1 MLRLIRQVVL
11 SISFLSVS
19 CLAAAAGASTMT
31 YQLSGTIDAIDV
43 IGASPIGIEVG
54 STFSVTVTVED
65 TAADFQLSST
75 EGWFMALSDVSV
87 SVGTAGSS
95 ITNANLDESSTF
107 RQEVTPFEASWWFE
121 AIASTR
127 VPFDGSSFLD
137 NFGVEIWIDPN
148 IAAGLDPNQV

>member
-107 RQEVTPFEASWWFE
+107 RQEVTPLRGQLVVRSDRLHARSLRREL
-121 AIASTR
+121 IPGQLR
-127 VPFDGSSFLD
+127 CGDLD
-137 NFGVEIWIDPN
+137 RSQHRG
-148 IAAGLDPNQV
+148 GT